1 MPHIKVESGLGCSV
15 GLSCFFLNS
24 CFYGLL
30 YLTHLIC
37 IVLDVLPVYSGD
49 TLLFLI
55 IFYYLYKFIYFYKVS
70 QKEAIKAIR
79 EARFYAYDEMYSKFG
94 DDGWRKE
101 YL

>member
-1 MPHIKVESGLGCSV
+1 M
-15 GLSCFFLNS
+15 
-24 CFYGLL
+24 
-30 YLTHLIC
+30 
-37 IVLDVLPVYSGD
+37 
-49 TLLFLI
+49 
-55 IFYYLYKFIYFYKVS
+55 S